1 MANPKYPLYIPSKGR
16 YEIRQTSDYL
26 TYMKVPHYII
36 VEEQEFDLYH
46 EKIKDNKYVTL
57 LQLDKTYQDEYETLD
72 DLGNTKSKG
81 PGAARNFAWQHSID
95 NGFDWHWILDDNI
108 ESVERFYNNLKIK
121 CKTSTP
127 FRIIEHFV
135 DRYENIGQAGMHY
148 GIFCPASEARPPLHF
163 NTRVYSCILQN
174 NKIKH
179 RWRGK
184 YNEDTD
190 LSLRILKDGWVTV
203 LFRTF
208 LIGKRA
214 TSTQKGGNADIYSE
228 TDNRL
233 EFAQSLVDQHPD
245 VVKLTKK
252 FNRFHHQV
260 NYKPFADN
268 DLIFKKG
275 IHLKNENNDYGLA
288 LIKNEA
294 TRNN

>member
-1 MANPKYPLYIPSKGR
+1 MKPKYPIYIISKSR
-16 YEIRQTSDYL
+16 WERRQTVKTMEFTNTPYKIVVEPKEYNQYANVIDEKNIIKAPENFSERGQGS
-26 TYMKVPHYII
+26 VP
-36 VEEQEFDLYH
+36 VR
-46 EKIKDNKYVTL
+46 NYV
-57 LQLDKTYQDEYETLD
+57 
-72 DLGNTKSKG
+72 
-81 PGAARNFAWQHSID
+81 WQHSID
-95 NGFDWHWILDDNI
+95 NGFDWDWILDDNI
-108 ESVERFYNNLKIK
+108 ESIERFYNNLKIK

-127 FRIIEHFV
+127 FKIIEDFV

-148 GIFCPASEARPPLHF
+148 GIFCPANEARPPLHF

-190 LSLRILKDGWVTV
+190 LSLRILKDGWATV

-214 TSTQKGGNADIYSE
+214 TLTQKGGNADIYKE
-228 TDNRL
+228 TDNRK
-233 EFAQSLVDQHPD
+233 EFAQSLVNQHPD
-245 VVKLTKK
+245 VVKMTKK

-260 NYKPFADN
+260 NYKPFLDN

-275 IHLKNENNDYGLA
+275 IHLKNENNNYGLQ
-288 LIKNEA
+288 LIINE
-294 TRNN
+294 

>member
-1 MANPKYPLYIPSKGR
+1 MKPKYPIYIISKGR
-16 YEIRQTSDYL
+16 WERRQTVKTMEFTNTPYKIVVEPKEYNDYANVIDE
-26 TYMKVPHYII
+26 KNIIKAPENFSERGQGSVP
-36 VEEQEFDLYH
+36 V
-46 EKIKDNKYVTL
+46 
-57 LQLDKTYQDEYETLD
+57 
-72 DLGNTKSKG
+72 
-81 PGAARNFAWQHSID
+81 RNFVWQHSID
-95 NGFDWHWILDDNI
+95 NGFNWHWVLDDNI

-275 IHLKNENNDYGLA
+275 VHLKNENNDYGLA

>member
-1 MANPKYPLYIPSKGR
+1 MKPKYPIYIISKGR
-16 YEIRQTSDYL
+16 WERRQTVKTMEFTNTPYKIVVEPKEYNDYANVIDE
-26 TYMKVPHYII
+26 KNIIKAPENFSERGQGSVP
-36 VEEQEFDLYH
+36 V
-46 EKIKDNKYVTL
+46 
-57 LQLDKTYQDEYETLD
+57 
-72 DLGNTKSKG
+72 
-81 PGAARNFAWQHSID
+81 RNFVWQHSID
-95 NGFDWHWILDDNI
+95 NGFNWHWVLDDNI

>member
-1 MANPKYPLYIPSKGR
+1 MKPKYPIYIISKGR
-16 YEIRQTSDYL
+16 WERRQTVKTMEYTNTPYKIVVEPKEYNDYA
-26 TYMKVPHYII
+26 KVIDEKKII
-36 VEEQEFDLYH
+36 KAPENFSERGQGSVP
-46 EKIKDNKYVTL
+46 V
-57 LQLDKTYQDEYETLD
+57 
-72 DLGNTKSKG
+72 
-81 PGAARNFAWQHSID
+81 RNFVWQHSID

-214 TSTQKGGNADIYSE
+214 TLTQKGGNADIYSE

-294 TRNN
+294 TGNN

>member
-1 MANPKYPLYIPSKGR
+1 MKPKYPIYIISKGR
-16 YEIRQTSDYL
+16 WERRQTVKTMEFTNTPYKIVVEPKEYNDYANVIDE
-26 TYMKVPHYII
+26 KNIIKAPENFSERGQGSVP
-36 VEEQEFDLYH
+36 V
-46 EKIKDNKYVTL
+46 
-57 LQLDKTYQDEYETLD
+57 
-72 DLGNTKSKG
+72 
-81 PGAARNFAWQHSID
+81 RNFVWQHSID
-95 NGFDWHWILDDNI
+95 NGFNWHWVLDDNI

-233 EFAQSLVDQHPD
+233 EFAQSLVNQHPD